1 MRPALDCLL
10 DPRSIAMIGASANA
24 GRIGGMPLE
33 LLTRFGYAGGIYPVN
48 PKYQEVFGLRCWPD
62 IEAVP
67 EPVDLAVLAIAAAE
81 VTPMLRRCHAR
92 GVRAAIV
99 YAAGFAEAGGEG
111 ARLQA
116 ELEAFVAQS
125 GMAVA
130 GPNCMGFA
138 NLNTQAHTAFASVFK
153 TAPAQTQPG
162 VVSLLTQSGNVCAA
176 VYAIARRLDL
186 PFSHFINTG
195 NEACLDFSQYLE
207 YLAADAHTEIVLGYI
222 EQLRDGE
229 RFVRACQALERQGK
243 LLIALKA
250 GNTDKGAAA
259 VRSHTSALAGDKR
272 VYAAAFRQL
281 NVIEATDFAQMAH
294 LARLATLR
302 HRSAGKRVAVLTMS
316 GALGAILADKFI
328 GAGLELPDLPDDL
341 QTVLRGGIPDY
352 GMVGNPVDVTGNVV
366 NDPAF
371 VRTVLQALATTDAI
385 DAVVVYAPG
394 YMLDRMADALAEASR
409 QHQRLFVAIDTG
421 LAQSRAALR
430 EAEVA
435 VFEDLGLAVSALAP
449 YLLWCEARGT
459 RRMAAIDNPTDQPI
473 NVNAPPVPAL
483 PCNEVDAR
491 AYVAAFGLPQALAGV
506 ARTADDAVA
515 HARQAGYPVA
525 LKILSADI
533 AHKTEAGGVALGLAN
548 DAAVSAA
555 FDRVLHAA
563 SAAQPDARVD
573 GVMVQKMERGVAEL
587 IVGATRDPVFGPV
600 LTVGLGGV
608 LTEIYQD
615 TSHRLLPVDEAIAM
629 RMLQELKAY
638 PLLDGYRGKPRADV
652 AAACRA
658 IVAVGNALLAAPAQV
673 AEIEVN
679 PLLIKEAGQGVAVLD
694 ALILPATP

>member
-1 MRPALDCLL
+1 MTLDPLL
-10 DPRSIAMIGASANA
+10 NPRSIAMIGASADA
-24 GRIGGMPLE
+24 GRIGGMPLD

-48 PKYQEVFGLRCWPD
+48 PKYQEVFGRRCWPD
-62 IEAVP
+62 IESVP
-67 EPVDLAVLAIAAAE
+67 EAVDLAVLAIAAAD
-81 VTPMLRRCHAR
+81 VTPMLRRCHAK

-111 ARLQA
+111 ARLQD
-116 ELEAFVAQS
+116 ELEAFVAES

-138 NLNTQAHTAFASVFK
+138 NLNTQAYTAFASVFK
-153 TAPAQTQPG
+153 TAPAQTGPG
-162 VVSLLTQSGNVCAA
+162 KVSLLTQSGNVCAA

-207 YLAADAHTEIVLGYI
+207 YLAADPQTEIVLGYI

-229 RFVRACQALERQGK
+229 RFKRACRELERQGK

-250 GNTDKGAAA
+250 GTTDKGAQA
-259 VRSHTSALAGDKR
+259 VQSHTSALAGDRR
-272 VYAAAFRQL
+272 VYGAAFRQL

-294 LARLATLR
+294 LASLATLR

-328 GAGLELPDLPDDL
+328 GAGLELPDLPPDL
-341 QTVLRGGIPDY
+341 QAVLRGGIPDY

-371 VRTVLQALATTDAI
+371 VHTVLEALATTDAI

-394 YMLDRMADALAEASR
+394 YMLDRMADALTDVSR
-409 QHQRLFVAIDTG
+409 RHKRLFVAIDTG

-430 EAEVA
+430 DAEVA
-435 VFEDLGLAVSALAP
+435 VFEDLGLAVAALAP
-449 YLLWCEARGT
+449 YLLWCEARGAK
-459 RRMAAIDNPTDQPI
+459 RIAA
-473 NVNAPPVPAL
+473 APQRDAPAVPAV
-483 PCNEVDAR
+483 PCNEADAR
-491 AYVAAFGLPQALAGV
+491 GYVAAFGLPQARTKV
-506 ARTADDAVA
+506 AANADEAVA
-515 HARQAGYPVA
+515 QAREAGYPVA

-533 AHKTEAGGVALGLAN
+533 AHKTEAGGVALNLADD
-548 DAAVSAA
+548 DAVRRAYGEVTRAA
-555 FDRVLHAA
+555 A
-563 SAAQPDARVD
+563 AAQPGARID
-573 GVMVQKMERGVAEL
+573 GVMVQKMERGVAEI

-608 LTEIYQD
+608 LTELYQD
-615 TSHRLLPVDEAIAM
+615 TSHRLLPVDEDIALQ
-629 RMLQELKAY
+629 MLQELKAY
-638 PLLDGYRGKPRADV
+638 ALLDGYRGKPQADV
-652 AAACRA
+652 AAACRS
-658 IVAVGNALLAAPAQV
+658 IVAVGNALLAAPAHV

-694 ALILPATP
+694 ALILPATRSA

>member
-1 MRPALDCLL
+1 MIARLDPLL
-10 DPRSIAMIGASANA
+10 NPRSIAMIGASSNP
-24 GRIGGMPLE
+24 GRIGGMPLD
-33 LLTRFGYAGGIYPVN
+33 LLTRFGFKGGIYPVN

-67 EPVDLAVLAIAAAE
+67 DAVDLAVLAIGAAD
-81 VTPMLRRCHAR
+81 VTPMLRRCHAK
-92 GVRAAIV
+92 GIHAAIV

-111 ARLQA
+111 ARLQD
-116 ELEAFVAQS
+116 ELEAFVAES

-153 TAPAQTQPG
+153 TAPAQAGPG
-162 VVSLLTQSGNVCAA
+162 SVSLLTQSGNVCAA
-176 VYAIARRLDL
+176 VYAIARRLGL

-195 NEACLDFSQYLE
+195 NEACIDFSQYLE
-207 YLAADAHTEIVLGYI
+207 YLAADPQTQIVLGYI
-222 EQLRDGE
+222 EQLRDGD
-229 RFVRACQALERQGK
+229 RFVRACRELERQGK

-250 GNTDKGAAA
+250 GATDKGAQA
-259 VRSHTSALAGDKR
+259 VQSHTSALAGDRR

-281 NVIEATDFAQMAH
+281 NVIEAHDFAQMAH
-294 LARLATLR
+294 LASLATLR
-302 HRSAGKRVAVLTMS
+302 HRTAGKRVAVLTMS

-328 GAGLELPDLPDDL
+328 GAGLALPDLPPDL
-341 QTVLRGGIPDY
+341 QDILRGGIPDY

-371 VRTVLQALATTDAI
+371 VRTVLQALATSAAI

-409 QHQRLFVAIDTG
+409 QHRRLFVAIDTG

-435 VFEDLGLAVSALAP
+435 VFEDLGQAVEALAP
-449 YLLWCEARGT
+449 YLLWCAARGEK
-459 RRMAAIDNPTDQPI
+459 RQAAL
-473 NVNAPPVPAL
+473 PAIEAASTPGL
-483 PCNEVDAR
+483 PCNEAQAR
-491 AYVAAFGLPQALAGV
+491 AYVAACGLPEAAADV
-506 ARTADDAVA
+506 ARSADEAVRG
-515 HARQAGYPVA
+515 ARHAGYPVA
-525 LKILSADI
+525 LKVLSPDI
-533 AHKTEAGGVALGLAN
+533 AHKTEAGGVALNLA
-548 DAAVSAA
+548 DEQAVRGAYA
-555 FDRVLHAA
+555 QVTEAA
-563 SAAQPDARVD
+563 SRAQPDARID
-573 GVMVQKMERGVAEL
+573 GVLVQRMERGVAEI

-615 TSHRLLPVDEAIAM
+615 TSHRLLPVDEDIALE
-629 RMLQELKAY
+629 MLRELKAFA
-638 PLLDGYRGKPRADV
+638 LLDGFRGKPRGDL
-652 AAACRA
+652 AAACRS

-673 AEIEVN
+673 SQIEVN

>member
-1 MRPALDCLL
+1 
-10 DPRSIAMIGASANA
+10 MIGASGNP

-33 LLTRFGYAGGIYPVN
+33 LLTRFGFEGGIYPVN

-81 VTPMLRRCHAR
+81 VTPMLRRCHAK
-92 GVRAAIV
+92 GIPAAIV

-116 ELEAFVAQS
+116 ELEAFVAES

-153 TAPAQTQPG
+153 TAPAQDGPG
-162 VVSLLTQSGNVCAA
+162 SVSLLTQSGNVCAA
-176 VYAIARRLDL
+176 VYAIARRVGL

-207 YLAADAHTEIVLGYI
+207 YLAADPQTEIVLGYI
-222 EQLRDGE
+222 EQLRDGG
-229 RFVRACQALERQGK
+229 RFVRACRELERRGK

-250 GNTDKGAAA
+250 GATDKGAQA
-259 VRSHTSALAGDKR
+259 VQSHTSALAGDRR

-294 LARLATLR
+294 LASLARLR
-302 HRSAGKRVAVLTMS
+302 HRAAGKRVAVLTMS

-328 GAGLELPDLPDDL
+328 GAGLSLPDLPPDL
-341 QTVLRGGIPDY
+341 QEVLRGGIPDY

-371 VRTVLQALATTDAI
+371 VRTVLQALGTSDAI

-409 QHQRLFVAIDTG
+409 QHRRLFVAIDTG

-435 VFEDLGLAVSALAP
+435 VFEDLGLAVAALAP
-449 YLLWCEARGT
+449 YLLWCDARAT
-459 RRMAAIDNPTDQPI
+459 RRQADQP
-473 NVNAPPVPAL
+473 VLDTVAVPAL
-483 PCNEVDAR
+483 PCNEAQAR
-491 AYVAAFGLPQALAGV
+491 AYVAAFGVPEAATGV
-506 ARTADDAVA
+506 ARSADEAVRDARRV
-515 HARQAGYPVA
+515 GYPVA
-525 LKILSADI
+525 VKILSPDI
-533 AHKTEAGGVALGLAN
+533 AHKTEAGGVALNLA
-548 DAAVSAA
+548 DDEAVRAAWADVTRAA
-555 FDRVLHAA
+555 AR
-563 SAAQPDARVD
+563 AQPGARID
-573 GVMVQKMERGVAEL
+573 GVMVQKMERGVAEI

-615 TSHRLLPVDEAIAM
+615 TSHRLLPVDEDIALQ
-629 RMLQELKAY
+629 MLRELKAFA
-638 PLLDGYRGKPRADV
+638 LLDGFRGKPRGDV
-652 AAACRA
+652 AAACQR
-658 IVAVGNALLAAPAQV
+658 IVAIGNALLAAPAHVSQ
-673 AEIEVN
+673 IEVN

>member
-1 MRPALDCLL
+1 MTLDPLL
-10 DPRSIAMIGASANA
+10 NPRSIAMIGASADA
-24 GRIGGMPLE
+24 GRIGGMPLD

-48 PKYQEVFGLRCWPD
+48 PKYQEVFGRRCWPD
-62 IEAVP
+62 IESVP
-67 EPVDLAVLAIAAAE
+67 EAVDLAVLAIAAAD
-81 VTPMLRRCHAR
+81 VTPMLRRCHAK

-111 ARLQA
+111 ARLQD
-116 ELEAFVAQS
+116 ELEAFVAES

-138 NLNTQAHTAFASVFK
+138 NLNTQAYTAFASVFK
-153 TAPAQTQPG
+153 TAPAQTGPG
-162 VVSLLTQSGNVCAA
+162 KVSLLTQSGNVCAA

-207 YLAADAHTEIVLGYI
+207 YLAADPQTEIVLGYI

-229 RFVRACQALERQGK
+229 RFKRACRELERQGK

-250 GNTDKGAAA
+250 GTTDKGAQA
-259 VRSHTSALAGDKR
+259 VQSHTSALAGDRR
-272 VYAAAFRQL
+272 VYGAAFRQL

-294 LARLATLR
+294 LASLATLR

-328 GAGLELPDLPDDL
+328 GAGLELPDLPPDL
-341 QTVLRGGIPDY
+341 QAVLRGGIPDY

-371 VRTVLQALATTDAI
+371 VHTVLEALATTDAI

-394 YMLDRMADALAEASR
+394 YMLDRMADALTDVSR
-409 QHQRLFVAIDTG
+409 RHKRLFVAIDTG

-430 EAEVA
+430 AAEGA
-435 VFEDLGLAVSALAP
+435 VREDLGRAVAALAP
-449 YLLWCEARGT
+449 YLLWGEARGAQ
-459 RRMAAIDNPTDQPI
+459 RLAA
-473 NVNAPPVPAL
+473 APQRDAPAVPAV
-483 PCNEVDAR
+483 PCNEADAR
-491 AYVAAFGLPQALAGV
+491 GYVAAFGLPQARTKV
-506 ARTADDAVA
+506 AANADEAVA
-515 HARQAGYPVA
+515 QAREAGYPVA

-533 AHKTEAGGVALGLAN
+533 AHKTEAGGVALNLAAD
-548 DAAVSAA
+548 DAVRRAYGEVTRAA
-555 FDRVLHAA
+555 A
-563 SAAQPDARVD
+563 AAQPGARID
-573 GVMVQKMERGVAEL
+573 GVMVQKMERGVAE
-587 IVGATRDPVFGPV
+587 IIGGATRDAVFGPV

-608 LTEIYQD
+608 LTELYQD
-615 TSHRLLPVDEAIAM
+615 TSHRLLPVDEDIALQ
-629 RMLQELKAY
+629 MLQELKAY
-638 PLLDGYRGKPRADV
+638 ALLDGYRGKPQADV
-652 AAACRA
+652 AAACRS
-658 IVAVGNALLAAPAQV
+658 IVAVGNALLAAPAHV

-694 ALILPATP
+694 ALILPATRSA